1 MQFSFS
7 GRALPMTLRVCRS
20 LLWVQAAL
28 TILAGVFVVLVTSLL
43 GNTESIPFHGDN
55 LTGSGAVALGAVY
68 VAAGLAVAVLS
79 IEIGRLAS
87 WARIPIVVLQ
97 VLLGALVLVRSFDLS
112 VSLVINLA
120 LSGAIVALLFAPLSR
135 RALVAAPQG

>member
-7 GRALPMTLRVCRS
+7 GGSLPMTLRVCRS

-43 GNTESIPFHGDN
+43 GSSESIPFHGDN
-55 LTGSGAVALGAVY
+55 LTGSGALALGAVY
-68 VAAGLAVAVLS
+68 VATGVALALLS

-87 WARIPIVVLQ
+87 WARIPVVGLQ
-97 VLLGALVLVRSFDLS
+97 VLLGALELVRSFDLS

-120 LSGAIVALLFAPLSR
+120 LSGAIIALLFAPLSR
-135 RALVAAPQG
+135 RALVSAG

>member
-7 GRALPMTLRVCRS
+7 GGALPMTLRVCRS

-28 TILAGVFVVLVTSLL
+28 TILAGIFVVLVTSLL
-43 GNTESIPFHGDN
+43 GSSESIPFHGDN
-55 LTGSGAVALGAVY
+55 LTGSAALALGAVY
-68 VAAGLAVAVLS
+68 VAAGVALALLS

-87 WARIPIVVLQ
+87 WARIPVVALQ
-97 VLLGALVLVRSFDLS
+97 VLLGTIELVRSFELS

-120 LSGAIVALLFAPLSR
+120 LSAAIIALLFAPLSR
-135 RALVAAPQG
+135 RALVSAG

>member
-55 LTGSGAVALGAVY
+55 LTGSSAVALGAVY

-135 RALVAAPQG
+135 RALVSAG